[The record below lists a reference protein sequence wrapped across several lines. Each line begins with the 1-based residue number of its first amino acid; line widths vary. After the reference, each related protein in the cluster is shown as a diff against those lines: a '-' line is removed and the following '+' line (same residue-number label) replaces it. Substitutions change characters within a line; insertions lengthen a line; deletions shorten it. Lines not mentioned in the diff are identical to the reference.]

1 LSNFTFCISVVV
13 KWYPAAEKTWI

>member
-13 KWYPAAEKTWI
+13 KWYPAAEKNWI